1 MQYRVSRNDQ
11 EFGPYT
17 LEELQRY
24 ASEGSILPNDY
35 VFNGVEWLL
44 VSQFL
49 EDPHKGMATSQ
60 SISSIAN
67 LAPQNNFS
75 NEHIN
80 AGDSSGKPKFNL
92 KSIVGAIIVIAIIAY
107 NFFNNQN
114 AERAQIFNN
123 GLVELMEEDG
133 RKLNSLSE
141 DDEDYF
147 NNVASV
153 IKSSIKKI
161 EDIPFYEGKNG
172 VGYQLKDTTIKY
184 LEANLKIM
192 NQLSQLEDSIYDNE
206 KEIDSIKINE
216 LVESLE
222 ESDRKFD
229 KEFDQ
234 LQKQYADNNNL
245 ELIN

>member
-1 MQYRVSRNDQ
+1 
-11 EFGPYT
+11 
-17 LEELQRY
+17 
-24 ASEGSILPNDY
+24 
-35 VFNGVEWLL
+35 
-44 VSQFL
+44 
-49 EDPHKGMATSQ
+49 MATSQ

-80 AGDSSGKPKFNL
+80 AGDSSGKSKLNL

-107 NFFNNQN
+107 NFNNQN

-133 RKLNSLSE
+133 RKLNSLIE

-161 EDIPFYEGKNG
+161 EDIPFYRAKMEWAINLRILLLNI
-172 VGYQLKDTTIKY
+172 LK
-184 LEANLKIM
+184 
-192 NQLSQLEDSIYDNE
+192 
-206 KEIDSIKINE
+206 
-216 LVESLE
+216 
-222 ESDRKFD
+222 
-229 KEFDQ
+229 
-234 LQKQYADNNNL
+234 
-245 ELIN
+245 LISK

>member
-24 ASEGSILPNDY
+24 ASEGSVLPNDY

>member
-24 ASEGSILPNDY
+24 ASEGSVLPNDY
-35 VFNGVEWLL
+35 VFNGVEWVL

-49 EDPHKGMATSQ
+49 EDPQKGMATSQ

-80 AGDSSGKPKFNL
+80 AGDSSGEPKFNL

-172 VGYQLKDTTIKY
+172 VGYQLKDTTTKY

-192 NQLSQLEDSIYDNE
+192 NQLSQLKNSIYDNE

-222 ESDRKFD
+222 ESDRKFN
-229 KEFDQ
+229 KEFAQ

-245 ELIN
+245 EFID